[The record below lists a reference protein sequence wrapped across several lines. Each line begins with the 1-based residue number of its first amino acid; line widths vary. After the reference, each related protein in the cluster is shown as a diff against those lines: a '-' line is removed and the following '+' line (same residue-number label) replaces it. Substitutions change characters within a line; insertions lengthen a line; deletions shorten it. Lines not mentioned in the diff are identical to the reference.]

1 LSVGDKSGYVIYN
14 YCKKDPEHRWY

>member
-14 YCKKDPEHRWY
+14 YCKNDPEHRWY